1 MAPEILKTTINRT
14 TNTLLKVAAIS
25 TALLGIFGIWS
36 FYKNDIWKPTI
47 TIKDVDFVKG
57 VANLNINGKDFV
69 LKGDSTYL
77 IAYNWGIRFGY
88 TYNQNSRSY
97 DRIELT
103 KNGMVKQVIK

>member
-1 MAPEILKTTINRT
+1 MTSEVLKTTFSKT
-14 TNTLLKVAAIS
+14 TSTLLKVAAIS

>member
-1 MAPEILKTTINRT
+1 MAPEILKTTFSKT
-14 TNTLLKVAAIS
+14 TSTLLKVAAIS

-57 VANLNINGKDFV
+57 IANLNIDGKDFI

-77 IAYNWGIRFGY
+77 IAYNWVIRFGY
-88 TYNQNSRSY
+88 TYNNNLRSY

-103 KNGMVKQVIK
+103 KNGMVKKVIK

>member
-47 TIKDVDFVKG
+47 TIKDVDFKNG
-57 VANLNINGKDFV
+57 IANLNINGKDFV

>member
-1 MAPEILKTTINRT
+1 MTSEVLKTTFSKT
-14 TNTLLKVAAIS
+14 TSTLLKVAAIS

-47 TIKDVDFVKG
+47 IIKDVDFVNG
-57 VANLNINGKDFV
+57 IANLNIDGKDFV
-69 LKGDSTYL
+69 LRGDSAYL

-88 TYNQNSRSY
+88 TYNNNSRSY